1 MTSINVIPA
10 RRETFANAH
19 RKWGWFLFLGVVF
32 IALGAIAAG
41 NLFYATI
48 TAVFYVGIFMT
59 MAGTLQVLHAFSVR
73 TWGGFLL
80 WFISGLFYAIAGAT
94 AFANPA
100 LASVIL
106 TLLLAV
112 LTLSAGAL
120 RLLIGIRAK
129 PTKGWAWIIASGVM
143 TALAGLIFLFGWPVN
158 GIWLL
163 GLLLAIDLI
172 FQGMTLI
179 GFACQLGTIP

>member
-1 MTSINVIPA
+1 
-10 RRETFANAH
+10 
-19 RKWGWFLFLGVVF
+19 
-32 IALGAIAAG
+32 
-41 NLFYATI
+41 
-48 TAVFYVGIFMT
+48 MT

-80 WFISGLFYAIAGAT
+80 WLVSGLFYAIAGAT

-129 PTKGWAWIIASGVM
+129 PTKGWAWIVASG
-143 TALAGLIFLFGWPVN
+143 AP
-158 GIWLL
+158 
-163 GLLLAIDLI
+163 
-172 FQGMTLI
+172 
-179 GFACQLGTIP
+179 

>member
-1 MTSINVIPA
+1 MTSITVIPI
-10 RRETFANAH
+10 RREAFANAH
-19 RKWGWFLFLGVVF
+19 KRWGWFLLLGVVF

-41 NLFYATI
+41 DLFYATI
-48 TAVFYVGIFMT
+48 AAVFYVGILMT
-59 MAGTLQVLHAFSVR
+59 IAGALQVLHAFRVR

-80 WFISGLFYAIAGAT
+80 WLVSGLLYAVAGT
-94 AFANPA
+94 CAFANPA
-100 LASVIL
+100 LASLIL

-112 LTLSAGAL
+112 LTLSSGVL

-129 PTKGWAWIIASGVM
+129 PTKGWGWIIASGVV
-143 TALAGLIFLFGWPVN
+143 TALAGLVFLIGWPVN
-158 GIWLL
+158 SIWLL